1 MGVAG
6 KTNGRNPNE
15 TATEQPSDL
24 RGEGFRTN
32 WKPDRFTEPL
42 AATDGVENLTTA
54 YMMSLNARSEEH
66 LKPEGIQSASCVQAL
81 RFTFVAT
88 LAS

>member
-1 MGVAG
+1 LRTAEEFLADGRDILLVAH
-6 KTNGRNPNE
+6 
-15 TATEQPSDL
+15 
-24 RGEGFRTN
+24 
-32 WKPDRFTEPL
+32 
-42 AATDGVENLTTA
+42 
-54 YMMSLNARSEEH
+54 ARSEEH